1 MASSREEQLR
11 SNYRIARQAVGLIA
25 IILVIIGLFTV
36 ISWAVHGVT
45 ALLDD
50 SDRRQS
56 YADRLY
62 GLVMF
67 DTLPFDDINSVDPSV
82 FKQAAI
88 WGCVYQIQSSGGS
101 LDDYERD
108 EETGS
113 MILPKLEVDTYLSN
127 LLGPDYTI
135 EDGSFQ
141 TSEMNYIY
149 DEERQGYLVP
159 VTGAVGLYTP
169 EVEDIRT
176 QGGHLY
182 VTVGYIPTLA
192 STTSLTL
199 TAPTEPTK
207 YMDYVFT
214 RGENRQWYL
223 TALQESE
230 MQPEATPTPAV
241 SSSTAPTPDP
251 QTALENNLN
260 PASSDASVDSTATG
274 DGSQTDGDVQT
285 DVASSDTGDAAGDTD
300 AADQDAGAA
309 EPDSETGSSPDSSDD
324 TANPEE

>member
-1 MASSREEQLR
+1 MR
-11 SNYRIARQAVGLIA
+11 
-25 IILVIIGLFTV
+25 T
-36 ISWAVHGVT
+36 
-45 ALLDD
+45 
-50 SDRRQS
+50 
-56 YADRLY
+56 
-62 GLVMF
+62 
-67 DTLPFDDINSVDPSV
+67 
-82 FKQAAI
+82 
-88 WGCVYQIQSSGGS
+88 
-101 LDDYERD
+101 
-108 EETGS
+108 
-113 MILPKLEVDTYLSN
+113 
-127 LLGPDYTI
+127 
-135 EDGSFQ
+135 GSFQ

-176 QGGHLY
+176 QGGQLY

-223 TALQESE
+223 TALQESD
-230 MQPEATPTPAV
+230 MQPDATPTPAAA
-241 SSSTAPTPDP
+241 SSTAPAQDP

-260 PASSDASVDSTATG
+260 SASSSTATD
-274 DGSQTDGDVQT
+274 DGSQTDADGQT
-285 DVASSDTGDAAGDTD
+285 DASSADTGDSTSDTDTAAQDNAGTESDSEPAGDSD
-300 AADQDAGAA
+300 N
-309 EPDSETGSSPDSSDD
+309 SSD

>member
-1 MASSREEQLR
+1 MASSREEQR
-11 SNYRIARQAVGLIA
+11 RNNTRFARQLLGLAA
-25 IILVIIGLFTV
+25 IILVLIGLSTV
-36 ISWAVHGVT
+36 IGWAVGGVS

-67 DTLPFDDINSVDPSV
+67 DTVPFDAVNEVDPSV

-88 WGCVYQIQSSGGS
+88 WGCVYQIQSRGGS

-113 MILPKLEVDTYLSN
+113 VILPRLEVDTYLTN
-127 LLGPDYTI
+127 LLGPDYVI
-135 EDGSFQ
+135 EEGPFQ
-141 TSEMNYIY
+141 TSEMNYLY

-169 EVEDIRT
+169 QVERIRT
-176 QGGHLY
+176 QSGHLY

-230 MQPEATPTPAV
+230 MQPAATATP
-241 SSSTAPTPDP
+241 APTSAAVPTLDP
-251 QTALENNLN
+251 QAVLEQDLA
-260 PASSDASVDSTATG
+260 ASSASGSDTRPEADGNPSADSVPEAEDNVQPAG
-274 DGSQTDGDVQT
+274 DGDAVGDADSAGDVP
-285 DVASSDTGDAAGDTD
+285 
-300 AADQDAGAA
+300 A
-309 EPDSETGSSPDSSDD
+309 E
-324 TANPEE
+324 

>member
-25 IILVIIGLFTV
+25 IVLVVIGLFTV
-36 ISWAVHGVT
+36 ISWAVHGVSV
-45 ALLDD
+45 LLDD

-176 QGGHLY
+176 QGGQLY

-223 TALQESE
+223 TALQESD
-230 MQPEATPTPAV
+230 MQPDATPTPAAA
-241 SSSTAPTPDP
+241 SSTAPAQDP

-260 PASSDASVDSTATG
+260 SASSSTATD
-274 DGSQTDGDVQT
+274 DGSQTDADGQT
-285 DVASSDTGDAAGDTD
+285 DASSADTGDSTSDTDTAAQDTAGTQSDSEPAGDSD
-300 AADQDAGAA
+300 N
-309 EPDSETGSSPDSSDD
+309 SSD

>member
-25 IILVIIGLFTV
+25 IILVIIGLLTV

-285 DVASSDTGDAAGDTD
+285 DAASSDTGDAAGDTD

-324 TANPEE
+324 TTNPEE

>member
-25 IILVIIGLFTV
+25 IILVVIGLFTV
-36 ISWAVHGVT
+36 ISWAVHGVSV
-45 ALLDD
+45 LLDD

-176 QGGHLY
+176 QGGQLY

-223 TALQESE
+223 TALQESD
-230 MQPEATPTPAV
+230 MQPDATPTPAAA
-241 SSSTAPTPDP
+241 SSTAPAQDP

-260 PASSDASVDSTATG
+260 SASSSTATD
-274 DGSQTDGDVQT
+274 DGSQTDADGQT
-285 DVASSDTGDAAGDTD
+285 DASSADTGDSTSDTDTAAQDNAGTESDSEPAGDSD
-300 AADQDAGAA
+300 N
-309 EPDSETGSSPDSSDD
+309 SSD

>member
-1 MASSREEQLR
+1 M
-11 SNYRIARQAVGLIA
+11 
-25 IILVIIGLFTV
+25 
-36 ISWAVHGVT
+36 ISWAVHGVSV
-45 ALLDD
+45 LLDD

-176 QGGHLY
+176 QGGQLY

-223 TALQESE
+223 TALQESD
-230 MQPEATPTPAV
+230 MQPDATPTPAAA
-241 SSSTAPTPDP
+241 SSTAPAQDP

-260 PASSDASVDSTATG
+260 SASSSTATD
-274 DGSQTDGDVQT
+274 DGSQTDADGQT
-285 DVASSDTGDAAGDTD
+285 DASSADTGDSTSDTDTAAQDNAGTESDSEPAGDSD
-300 AADQDAGAA
+300 N
-309 EPDSETGSSPDSSDD
+309 SSD

>member
-1 MASSREEQLR
+1 
-11 SNYRIARQAVGLIA
+11 
-25 IILVIIGLFTV
+25 
-36 ISWAVHGVT
+36 
-45 ALLDD
+45 
-50 SDRRQS
+50 
-56 YADRLY
+56 
-62 GLVMF
+62 
-67 DTLPFDDINSVDPSV
+67 
-82 FKQAAI
+82 
-88 WGCVYQIQSSGGS
+88 
-101 LDDYERD
+101 
-108 EETGS
+108 

-176 QGGHLY
+176 QGGQLY

-214 RGENRQWYL
+214 RGGKSAVVSDG
-223 TALQESE
+223 TAGE
-230 MQPEATPTPAV
+230 
-241 SSSTAPTPDP
+241 
-251 QTALENNLN
+251 
-260 PASSDASVDSTATG
+260 
-274 DGSQTDGDVQT
+274 
-285 DVASSDTGDAAGDTD
+285 
-300 AADQDAGAA
+300 
-309 EPDSETGSSPDSSDD
+309 
-324 TANPEE
+324 